1 MSTVKGELFPFR
13 LEGLTVNKPELM
25 KQMEAS
31 IDEAI
36 RTRMWGVLEVTF
48 RDGEATVLR
57 QERITRLNPEKGSET
72 THAQR
77 HQR

>member
-1 MSTVKGELFPFR
+1 VQ
-13 LEGLTVNKPELM
+13 KPELM
-25 KQMEAS
+25 KQIEAA

-77 HQR
+77 NQR

>member
-1 MSTVKGELFPFR
+1 M
-13 LEGLTVNKPELM
+13 NKPELM

-36 RTRMWGVLEVTF
+36 RTRMWGVLEVSF

-57 QERITRLNPEKGSET
+57 HERITRLNPEKGSET
-72 THAQR
+72 THAAKNYR
-77 HQR
+77 

>member
-1 MSTVKGELFPFR
+1 MT
-13 LEGLTVNKPELM
+13 KPELM
-25 KQMEAS
+25 KQLEVVV
-31 IDEAI
+31 DEAI
-36 RTRMWGVLEVTF
+36 RTRMWGVIEVTF
-48 RDGEATVLR
+48 RDGESTVLR

>member
-1 MSTVKGELFPFR
+1 ME
-13 LEGLTVNKPELM
+13 KPALM
-25 KQMEAS
+25 KQLETS
-31 IDEAI
+31 IDEAM
-36 RTRMWGVLEVTF
+36 RTRLWGVLEVTF

-77 HQR
+77 NHQR